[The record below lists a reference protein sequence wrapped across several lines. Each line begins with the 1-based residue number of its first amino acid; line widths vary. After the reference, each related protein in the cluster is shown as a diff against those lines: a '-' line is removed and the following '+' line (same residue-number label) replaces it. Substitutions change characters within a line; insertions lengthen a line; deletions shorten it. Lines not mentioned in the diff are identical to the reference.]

1 MTWVELNG
9 PSKSLVRKSVTFER
23 CDSSIRTW
31 SQSLQTRPVPVCLG
45 GTCRLESRV
54 GGVVQ
59 GPLPLVLGFLRR
71 RCGDSATAEDL
82 AQETFY
88 RATQAFLGWRGESPA
103 GWLLAIARNVLIDDV
118 RRERPTLPL
127 KDPLDNQVEKPESV
141 SYTHLRAHET
151 KANLVCR
158 LLLEKK

>member
-1 MTWVELNG
+1 
-9 PSKSLVRKSVTFER
+9 
-23 CDSSIRTW
+23 
-31 SQSLQTRPVPVCLG
+31 
-45 GTCRLESRV
+45 
-54 GGVVQ
+54 
-59 GPLPLVLGFLRR
+59 LRR

-127 KDPLDNQVEKPESV
+127 KDPLDNQVEKPEWTV
-141 SYTHLRAHET
+141 ET
-151 KANLVCR
+151 EDALDR
-158 LLLEKK
+158 LPPDDARL